1 MEVKRGIWPLGAR
14 AVALATLLCAARAE
28 AFCVGRTCNPALED
42 CELDE
47 DECVVTGAPL
57 HWVSACV
64 TFDVHVG
71 GSEKRGLD
79 AEVVENVVERAFEPW
94 LAADCGN
101 GHPSIKVGTFG
112 PVTCD
117 ESRFN
122 ENGRNANIVMFRDE
136 AWPYPDGADAYG
148 TTMVRYDPRTGEL
161 RDADVELN
169 SADFDIGVDRD
180 GAVDLQSILTHEIGH
195 FLGLGHPGPAH
206 PDATMS
212 AGWDGRGTSLRTL
225 TDDDMNGICELYPPE
240 RKAKAS
246 CEPVN
251 GFSGECFVPK
261 GERPSAS
268 CAASV
273 PREGTGTGGPA
284 LALLVALASVRRRL
298 CRRAR
303 RETRH

>member
-1 MEVKRGIWPLGAR
+1 MVAKRGIRPFGAR
-14 AVALATLLCAARAE
+14 AVALATLLFAARAE
-28 AFCVGRTCNPALED
+28 AFCVGRTCNPDLED
-42 CELDE
+42 CELDD
-47 DECVVTGAPL
+47 DECVVSGAPL
-57 HWVSACV
+57 HWGSSCV
-64 TFDVHVG
+64 TFDVQVG
-71 GSEKRGLD
+71 GSDKSGLD
-79 AEVVENVVERAFEPW
+79 AELVESVVERAFAPW

-148 TTMVRYDPRTGEL
+148 TTMLRYDTRTGEL
-161 RDADVELN
+161 RDADIELN
-169 SADFDIGVDRD
+169 SADFRIGIDTD
-180 GAVDLQSILTHEIGH
+180 GAVDLESILTHEIGH
-195 FLGLGHPGPAH
+195 FLGLGHPGPGH

-212 AGWDGRGTSLRTL
+212 AGWDGRGKSLRTL
-225 TDDDMNGICELYPPE
+225 TDDDVRGICELYPPE
-240 RKAKAS
+240 RKAPAS

-261 GERPSAS
+261 DQKPSAS

-273 PREGTGTGGPA
+273 RREGNGAGGPA
-284 LALLVALASVRRRL
+284 LALLVAFASVRRR
-298 CRRAR
+298 AR
-303 RETRH
+303 RYTRH